1 MSNNIGRSIRE
12 VDIKQGAHA
21 PQLLDGEYIVR
32 QHASFRF
39 DIDKRCPM
47 SFFTREGGRAQGRKK
62 EKATKNVQMLIS
74 GGQKYLGS
82 KPPNG

>member
-1 MSNNIGRSIRE
+1 MSNNIGRSIGE

-47 SFFTREGGRAQGRKK
+47 SFFTREEGESCLVVAVCVSVFLSLSLHIVSFTCVY
-62 EKATKNVQMLIS
+62 A
-74 GGQKYLGS
+74 
-82 KPPNG
+82 

>member
-1 MSNNIGRSIRE
+1 MSNNIGRSIGE

-32 QHASFRF
+32 QHASLRF

-47 SFFTREGGRAQGRKK
+47 SFFTREEGEGVLSCRGCLCFCLPLCHF
-62 EKATKNVQMLIS
+62 ML
-74 GGQKYLGS
+74 
-82 KPPNG
+82 